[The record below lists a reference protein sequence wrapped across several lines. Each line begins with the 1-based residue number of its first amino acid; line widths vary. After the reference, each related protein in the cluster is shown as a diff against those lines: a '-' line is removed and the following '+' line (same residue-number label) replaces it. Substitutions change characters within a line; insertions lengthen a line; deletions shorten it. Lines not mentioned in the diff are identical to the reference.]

1 MQSLR
6 LFGEDE
12 MDPIQVIG
20 LNPADLRIDVS
31 QKYKSIN
38 DFYGFQ
44 SYRITHIP
52 TGEVVEFDEF
62 MPEDK
67 QEALEFLAQKVANT
81 NPA

>member
-12 MDPIQVIG
+12 MDSLKEIV

-52 TGEVVEFDEF
+52 TGEFVEFDQF

-67 QEALEFLAQKVANT
+67 QEALEFLADKVKDHK
-81 NPA
+81 